1 MTTAPRKASPVRK
14 IEAQPSY
21 SRIEILRE
29 KIDNTDYLCEAIQR
43 IAQTL
48 SNEILDL
55 PQGGLNYERQ
65 WKRRQ

>member
-1 MTTAPRKASPVRK
+1 MITAPRKASPVL
-14 IEAQPSY
+14 EFDAQSSY

-55 PQGGLNYERQ
+55 SQGGLNYEQQR
-65 WKRRQ
+65 KRRQ